1 MSNDKMVLKQEVLV
15 CLNEV
20 NEKLNNKES
29 YTVKYLEAIES
40 TVEMLYEGVEGDVED
55 VLNFYFQV
63 LFAVE
68 SGDLVLDRSRKK
80 GEVFQFGFKELD
92 TIFLVLDSVG
102 KDSSEAEK
110 KFKAQLR
117 ISDLRDKS
125 LYDLDGHDFVDDLTV
140 VRASLGLE
148 TDLTVV
154 SEDTKK
160 ALEKPED
167 KNKEKVAK
175 LQEIEDLKVLVK
187 TSIGVILDVY
197 DKTIALGFQLDPFKA
212 MLIENTVAMPTA
224 PATLMLKGQ
233 EAVKM
238 ASLKAQFT
246 AKAVR
251 EAMPDVIVSFDR
263 QVDLEQI
270 YTRDMPIYYPLKIA
284 EFALGST
291 ITTEAGDMVYTRISA
306 RTWTRKSGNGYTHRG
321 AIEKYLTKQMWDYM
335 VIIIEKNNLQGAVDE
350 GMIGIEASNLISSYL
365 TRFVE
370 TFCTFAILKDYTGTT
385 TEWASA
391 DIIMVAPEGKII
403 ANPMEKLISDVFDN
417 NGKLEKPLGGVH
429 KGIEYKFFKHVA
441 NAKVAEA
448 APLFAYKALE
458 TLQATG
464 QEVDVNNFV
473 LGRDLNGGIV
483 TSSANADAVIN
494 LRLNLIHGIFSGSRQ
509 GKGVMTS
516 TAVATSAG
524 AGRPV
529 FGSDRKPDTMVQFY
543 EASGGSDDRGTPK
556 GYYVNGG
563 AFNPGFMS
571 PKFAA
576 ELDWDKNPLI
586 RSRWTSTTPSWWNI
600 SSYNGFLGDMVY
612 YRHIL
617 LTLGIVCLR
626 VAMRSESPD
635 TYEKLGGDQGIFVI
649 YDEITNWQ
657 NSFMLQYINPRGANS
672 LFGDDIFYTIDKEQ
686 ELKNAKIEL
695 RNENLKETNRIKY
708 EDIVKAANKDS
719 YKKGVYARDLFYN
732 LNKSL
737 LFLEEQA
744 NAGIRG
750 GESMFSDIYIIG
762 QALEVTGLKE
772 GQVQLTLNKSGT
784 VNRTQFENN
793 SDPLSWFL
801 FNFNTDFIMGP
812 NESNANAKKYVWRG
826 VPSSDASKYLVD
838 GLGRFGY
845 FCEPSVE
852 LIKKGSP
859 SDSHLSKSVE
869 KYTDGGAV
877 YFKPYLILNSADPQS
892 NAIQTLER
900 RLGDNVEAVKAMNS
914 GANGEWHEAIGFDG
928 YVKMMSGGSSD
939 TATSFI
945 KAREIADMVVQ
956 KMGYDGDY
964 LDFLMDLRPEWN
976 FSVKDVVMAFTQEDE
991 YAKGERY
998 KTWTEYQEILNGH
1011 GDEEV
1016 EESEEL
1022 GENGVVIPTFKSED
1036 DKSLGV
1042 VSNKGVE
1049 PEVERFEIPKEKV
1062 APEPVVTPKPTDM
1075 SKVSGIASAVDQTT
1089 SDAANVQYDYMRNFE
1104 GYQPPQQQDGY
1115 DYYYDG
1121 YDEYYQG
1128 GQPENNQFMFTDG
1141 AGNNLQESP
1150 KVKSAIQALASALG
1164 LSSQLVEQSLF
1175 GGMSQGGN
1183 TVGNVHNFNQLE
1195 KDNQVNMSDMSFGEP
1210 GGNEQAVLNGLRD
1223 LQVFMTNTVLDAFG
1237 DSYNIESIEVRG
1249 GALIVNNIRYV
1260 QSFPNIR
1267 MEGLP
1272 IDKQIQMQNKQ
1283 YAEVF
1288 DFACLGYL
1296 QNLTYLTIDSPQFML
1311 TKVIRGLG
1319 LRDDSSVFALF
1330 NVLPRLRELT
1340 VAGQKFT
1347 REDADDS
1354 GVRQQSEEMLNSSR
1368 RRQRVL
1374 NRAEDTGRTFRRARW
1389 DSTKRYWSSNR
1400 GAKRW
1405 VGSGVHLTGA
1415 AVGTTI
1421 EAGAKAGKL
1430 TSGILKG
1437 AKRLF
1442 SDLRSDLKGSK

>member
-1 MSNDKMVLKQEVLV
+1 MNNDKMVIKQEVLA
-15 CLNEV
+15 CLSEV

-29 YTVKYLEAIES
+29 YTVKYLEAVES
-40 TVEMLYEGVEGDVED
+40 TVEMLYEGVEGDVEE

-68 SGDLVLDRSRKK
+68 NGDLVLDRSCKE
-80 GEVFQFGFKELD
+80 GEVFQFGFKELN

-102 KDSSEAEK
+102 KDSSQAEQH
-110 KFKAQLR
+110 FKTQLR
-117 ISDLRDKS
+117 ITDLRDKS
-125 LYDLDGHDFVDDLTV
+125 LFDLDGHDFVDDLTV
-140 VRASLGLE
+140 VRASLGLS

-154 SEDTKK
+154 TENTKK
-160 ALEKPED
+160 ALEKEED
-167 KNKEKVAK
+167 KDKAAIEK
-175 LQEIEDLKVLVK
+175 LQKIEDLRVMVR
-187 TSIGVILDVY
+187 TSVNVILDVY
-197 DKTIALGFQLDPFKA
+197 DKTIALGYQLDPFKA
-212 MLIENTVAMPTA
+212 MLIEDTVKIPTA
-224 PATLMLKGQ
+224 PATLMLKGH
-233 EAVKM
+233 EAVRV
-238 ASLKAQFT
+238 ASLKAQFA

-251 EAMPDVIVSFDR
+251 EAMPDIEVSFSR
-263 QVDLEQI
+263 QVNLKRI
-270 YTRDMPIYYPLKIA
+270 YVSDKPIYYPFKIA

-291 ITTEAGDMVYTRISA
+291 ITTEADDLTYSRISA
-306 RTWTRKSGNGYTHRG
+306 RTWSRKSGNGYTHRG
-321 AIEKYLTKQMWDYM
+321 AIEKYLTNQLWHYL
-335 VIIIEKNNLQGAVDE
+335 VIVVENNNLQSAVDE
-350 GMIGIEASNLISSYL
+350 GLIGIEASKLITSYIAK
-365 TRFVE
+365 FIQ
-370 TFCTFAILKDYTGTT
+370 TFCTFAILKDFTGTAS
-385 TEWASA
+385 EWASA

-403 ANPMEKLISDVFDN
+403 KNPMKDLLSEVFDN
-417 NGKLEKPLGGVH
+417 NGKLETPLGGVH

-441 NAKVAEA
+441 DAKVAEA

-464 QEVDVNNFV
+464 QPIDVNNFV

-529 FGSDRKPDTMVQFY
+529 FGVDRKPDTMVQFY

-617 LTLGIVCLR
+617 LTMGIICLR

-672 LFGDDIFYTIDKEQ
+672 LFGDDIFYTFEKEQ
-686 ELKNAKIEL
+686 ELKTAKIEL
-695 RNENLKETNRIKY
+695 KNDNIKETNRLKFEDVIKN
-708 EDIVKAANKDS
+708 ANKDIF
-719 YKKGVYARDLFYN
+719 KRGVYARDLFYN

-772 GQVQLTLNKSGT
+772 GQVQLTLNKSGS
-784 VNRTQFENN
+784 VNRTQFESN

-801 FNFNTDFIMGP
+801 YNFNTDYIMGP
-812 NESNANAKKYVWRG
+812 NISNANAKKYAWRD
-826 VPSSDASKYLVD
+826 VPKSDAAKYLID

-852 LIKKGSP
+852 AIKKGSP
-859 SDSHLSKSVE
+859 SDSHLSRSVE

-914 GANGEWHEAIGFDG
+914 DANGNWHHGIGFDG
-928 YVKMMSGGSSD
+928 YVNMMSGGTND

-945 KAREIADMVVQ
+945 KAREIADMVVR
-956 KMGYDGDY
+956 KMGYEGDY

-976 FSVKDVVMAFTQEDE
+976 FSVKDVVLAFTQEDE

-998 KTWTEYQEILNGH
+998 ATWTEYQNILNGT
-1011 GDEEV
+1011 GTEEDV
-1016 EESEEL
+1016 EDLNAFEEDSL
-1022 GENGVVIPTFKSED
+1022 EVMPMLKSED
-1036 DKSLGV
+1036 DATVGNLGV
-1042 VSNKGVE
+1042 VKEPKITEDIVNSIPFEVPKEESKIEVPKRSNKTQGLDN
-1049 PEVERFEIPKEKV
+1049 FNY
-1062 APEPVVTPKPTDM
+1062 
-1075 SKVSGIASAVDQTT
+1075 GDQTT
-1089 SDAANVQYDYMRNFE
+1089 SDAANVQYDYMRSFE
-1104 GYQPPQQQDGY
+1104 DYVLEEPVMNTPIQDV
-1115 DYYYDG
+1115 
-1121 YDEYYQG
+1121 QG
-1128 GQPENNQFMFTDG
+1128 GQFSFTDG
-1141 AGNNLQESP
+1141 LGNNLKESP
-1150 KVKSAIQALASALG
+1150 RVRSAIKEMAAALG
-1164 LSSQLVEQSLF
+1164 LSSQLVEMSLF
-1175 GGMSQGGN
+1175 GGLQGGN
-1183 TVGNVHNFNQLE
+1183 NLSGVNDFNQME
-1195 KDNQVNMSDMSFGEP
+1195 KNNDVNMTDMTFGEV
-1210 GGNEQAVLNGLRD
+1210 GGNEQAVIHGLRD
-1223 LQVFMTNTVLDAFG
+1223 LQIFMTNTVLDAFG
-1237 DSYNIESIEVRG
+1237 DSYNIESLEVRG

-1296 QNLTYLTIDSPQFML
+1296 GNLTYLTIDSPQFML
-1311 TKVIRGLG
+1311 TRVIRGLG
-1319 LRDDSSVFALF
+1319 LREDSNVFALF
-1330 NVLPRLRELT
+1330 DVMPRLRELT
-1340 VAGQKFT
+1340 LAGQKFT
-1347 REDADDS
+1347 REDAN
-1354 GVRQQSEEMLNSSR
+1354 GVAGTERSEEMLRSTR

-1389 DSTKRYWSSNR
+1389 DSTKRYWGSQR

-1405 VGSGVHLTGA
+1405 IGSGVHLTGA

-1442 SDLRSDLKGSK
+1442 SDIRSDLKGSK